1 MDRTQLHFF
10 AKEASKSQNYK
21 QKLMAGGAALGAGI
35 AGVNE
40 YRRSK
45 KNKQG
50 LTKRDIKNR
59 LDDLEDKLTDK
70 QRSKIGKD
78 LQKLKRGIGK
88 SMDENREIAIPAKA
102 LLGAGIGAYA
112 VHRKL
117 KRP

>member
-1 MDRTQLHFF
+1 MNSLQLHFF
-10 AKEASKSQNYK
+10 SKEASKAENFK
-21 QKLMAGGAALGAGI
+21 RKLMVGGASIGAGI

-40 YRRSK
+40 YSKGK
-45 KNKQG
+45 KNKKG
-50 LTKRDIKNR
+50 LTKRDIKNK
-59 LDDLEDKLTDK
+59 LEDLEDKLTDK

-78 LQKLKRGIGK
+78 IQKLKRGVGK
-88 SMDENREIAIPAKA
+88 SMDENRSIAIPAKA